1 MEITRGVIQKAKKVV
16 VYGPEG
22 IGKSTFASKF
32 PNPVFIDT
40 EGSTSSMDVARL
52 PRPTSWEML
61 REEIDY
67 VKNNPHVCN
76 TLVIDTIDWAE
87 QLCIEFIC
95 AKHQKDGIE
104 GFSYGNG
111 YVYTKEEFGRFLNRL
126 EDVIEKGV
134 NVVLTAHAQMRKFE
148 QPDEMGAYDRY
159 ELKLGKRTASQT
171 SPLVKEWSDML
182 LFANYKT
189 YSIAVDKDGKKHK
202 GQGGKRVMYTSHH
215 PCWDAK
221 NRYGLDEEL
230 PFDYTEIAHILEKGM
245 GQQGVRHAEN
255 EVPETKRESQD
266 AASAQKEEKTDYSFV
281 NIPEGTPEQMEFN
294 TGPGTNTAAD
304 TATNKENEYAQEDRY
319 FYHAESDCYWMVKKG
334 QKMPT
339 DPDSQI
345 SIEINKARYEAGTAK
360 KAKPPE
366 PDMSKNRTFRLNNY
380 IPRALQDLMYEKLV
394 SEEELLEAVYRRGF
408 FPRGTPFQ
416 NLPDEFVEGCLIAAW
431 PKVLAVIQDIRSNY
445 EIPFD

>member
-1 MEITRGVIQKAKKVV
+1 MEITRGVIQKAKKIV

-61 REEIDY
+61 LEEIDY
-67 VKNNPHVCN
+67 VKKNPQVCG

-104 GFSYGNG
+104 SFGYGKG
-111 YVYTKEEFGRFLNRL
+111 YIYVKEEFGRFLNRL
-126 EDVIEKGV
+126 EDVIEKGI

-148 QPDEMGAYDRY
+148 QPNEMGAYDRY
-159 ELKLGKRTASQT
+159 ELKLGTKTSSQT
-171 SPLVKEWSDML
+171 APLVKEWSDML
-182 LFANYKT
+182 LFVNYKT
-189 YSIAVDKDGKKHK
+189 YSIAVDDKGKKHK
-202 GQGGKRVMYTSHH
+202 AQGGKRVMYTSHH

-221 NRYGLDEEL
+221 NRYGLDEEI
-230 PFDYTEIAHILEKGM
+230 PFEYAEISHILTNNQKQETR
-245 GQQGVRHAEN
+245 QPVEN
-255 EVPETKRESQD
+255 KMPETKQ
-266 AASAQKEEKTDYSFV
+266 AAPETAGGQKEEPAGSFMD
-281 NIPEGTPEQMEFN
+281 IPDGTPEQLEFD
-294 TGPGTNTAAD
+294 PGSGTL
-304 TATNKENEYAQEDRY
+304 KEENQ
-319 FYHAESDCYWMVKKG
+319 SK
-334 QKMPT
+334 
-339 DPDSQI
+339 
-345 SIEINKARYEAGTAK
+345 
-360 KAKPPE
+360 KPPA
-366 PDMSKNRTFRLNNY
+366 PDMSKSQTFRLNSY
-380 IPRALQDLMYEKLV
+380 IPKALQDLMYEKMV

-431 PKVLAVIQDIRSNY
+431 PKVLAVIQEIRSNY
-445 EIPFD
+445 EIPFE

>member
-22 IGKSTFASKF
+22 IGKSTFASRF
-32 PNPVFIDT
+32 PEPVFIDT

-61 REEIDY
+61 LQEVDY
-67 VKNNPHVCN
+67 IKNNPHICG

-104 GFSYGNG
+104 SFGYGNG

-126 EDVIEKGV
+126 EDVIENGV

-159 ELKLGKRTASQT
+159 ELKLGKKTSSQT
-171 SPLVKEWSDML
+171 APLVKEWSDML

-189 YSIAVDKDGKKHK
+189 YSIAVDDKGKKHK
-202 GQGGKRVMYTSHH
+202 AQGGKRVMYTSHH

-221 NRYGLDEEL
+221 NRYGLDDEL
-230 PFDYTEIAHILEKGM
+230 PFDYAEIAHILGS
-245 GQQGVRHAEN
+245 GQN
-255 EVPETKRESQD
+255 RESRQPV
-266 AASAQKEEKTDYSFV
+266 E
-281 NIPEGTPEQMEFN
+281 NIPEARQTDPKPTEEHQEQKKDSFMDIPDGVPEQMEFD
-294 TGPGTNTAAD
+294 PGAD
-304 TATNKENEYAQEDRY
+304 TVKETDQ
-319 FYHAESDCYWMVKKG
+319 KKV
-334 QKMPT
+334 PT
-339 DPDSQI
+339 
-345 SIEINKARYEAGTAK
+345 G
-360 KAKPPE
+360 
-366 PDMSKNRTFRLNNY
+366 PDMSRSQTFRLNSY
-380 IPRALQDLMYEKLV
+380 IPKALQDLMYEKLV
-394 SEEELLEAVYRRGF
+394 SEEEVMEAVYRRGF

-416 NLPDEFVEGCLIAAW
+416 NLPNEFVEGCLVAAW
-431 PKVLAVIQDIRSNY
+431 PKVLAVIQEIRSNY
-445 EIPFD
+445 EIPFE